1 MTPAGLKIYPS
12 NHGSENTIQ
21 KVLTAI
27 INRGFSDVTQID
39 HLAAAKAVG
48 LTLRPTEVF
57 IFGNAKSGTPLM
69 QFAPSVGIDL
79 PLKILVWEDET
90 GKTWLAYNDPSW
102 IAQRHGLTGKADHIL
117 RAMAEVLDLI
127 AAEATRA

>member
-27 INRGFSDVTQID
+27 TNRGFSGVTQID
-39 HLAAAKAVG
+39 HSAAAKTAG

-69 QFAPSVGIDL
+69 QSAPSVGIDL

-90 GKTWLAYNDPSW
+90 SKTWLAYNDPNW
-102 IAQRHGLTGKADHIL
+102 IAQRHGITGKADQIL
-117 RAMAEVLDLI
+117 RAMSEVLDEI
-127 AAEATRA
+127 AAEATKA

>member
-1 MTPAGLKIYPS
+1 MTPAGLKIYAS
-12 NHGSENTIQ
+12 AHGSKDTIQ

-27 INRGFSDVTQID
+27 TDRGFSDVTQID
-39 HLAAAKAVG
+39 HATAAKIAG

-57 IFGNAKSGTPLM
+57 IFGNAKSGAPLM
-69 QFAPSVGIDL
+69 QSAPSVGIDL

-90 GKTWLAYNDPSW
+90 AETWLAYSDPNW
-102 IAQRHGLTGKADHIL
+102 IAQRHGITCEADHIL
-117 RAMAEVLDLI
+117 RAMTEVLDEI